1 MQGETMK
8 RHNQCLQHNI

>member
-8 RHNQCLQHNI
+8 FIVPD